1 MSDLPPPG
9 SPLRPEI
16 VQKIAFMLAAS
27 CEVIAETM
35 AAQGTPIDS
44 NELLSAI
51 FTFLIFAVETY
62 GSCVT
67 DDTRDAFQTAIIGG
81 LTRIQQTV
89 CPTVD
94 ATKVN

>member
-1 MSDLPPPG
+1 
-9 SPLRPEI
+9 
-16 VQKIAFMLAAS
+16 MLAAS
-27 CEVIAETM
+27 CEVIVEHLAES
-35 AAQGTPIDS
+35 GTTVES

-51 FTFLIFAVETY
+51 FTFLNFAVETY
-62 GSCVT
+62 SHCVT
-67 DDTRDAFQTAIIGG
+67 DDTRDAFQTAIISG